1 MSDNTEV
8 TELRECPVCGGGGAG
23 LLERWS
29 TPPWK
34 IMACPACRVVFLGNP
49 PPPELLKTDLDWDI
63 LKDEERARRRAK
75 MGKAYYFFS
84 DGIKRFRAFIRS
96 FASKKEHRYIMRF
109 SEGPRILDVGCGGGH
124 ILAGLPE
131 GMIPYG
137 IEPSP
142 GMHRDADELFRARG
156 GFCVHNI
163 SHLGLAEL
171 PDDIR
176 FDLVLM
182 RSFLEHDV
190 MAEETL
196 RTCLTKL
203 APDGKVLIKVPN
215 FGCWNSKLRGS
226 NWPGIRNPDH
236 VNYFTPK
243 TLSRFVLKCGYSRC
257 HIPAVWRL
265 PTSDNLWALAYR

>member
-1 MSDNTEV
+1 M
-8 TELRECPVCGGGGAG
+8 RCCECH
-23 LLERWS
+23 L
-29 TPPWK
+29 
-34 IMACPACRVVFLGNP
+34 VFLGNP
-49 PPPELLKTDLDWDI
+49 PPPELLMTELDWDI
-63 LKDEERARRRAK
+63 HKNHVRAHRRK
-75 MGKAYYFFS
+75 QMGKIYYLMS
-84 DGIKRFRAFIRS
+84 DGIKKTRAFFRS
-96 FASKKEHRYIMRF
+96 FSSKKEHRYIMRF
-109 SEGPRILDVGCGGGH
+109 SAGPNILDVGCGEGH

-131 GMIPYG
+131 SMVPYG

-142 GMHRDADELFRARG
+142 GMHQRADQVLRARG

-196 RTCLTKL
+196 RTCLSKL
-203 APDGKVLIKVPN
+203 APNGKVLIKVPN
-215 FGCWNSKLRGS
+215 FNCWNSKLRGS

-236 VNYFTPK
+236 VNYFTPQ

-265 PTSDNLWALAYR
+265 PTSDNLWALAFR